1 MSEVM
6 EADVPFPNNKIM
18 IDELI
23 TYTYPNTSLSP
34 PAEKSHTC
42 FIFVPP
48 REGKGDKSI
57 VSHTNHLACIVLVLE
72 IKRQA
77 WHTRRPSHPVLV

>member
-1 MSEVM
+1 MIIVSIIQRSTDRMSEVM

-18 IDELI
+18 IGELI
-23 TYTYPNTSLSP
+23 IYTYPNTNLSL

-48 REGKGDKSI
+48 REGKGDS
-57 VSHTNHLACIVLVLE
+57 
-72 IKRQA
+72 
-77 WHTRRPSHPVLV
+77 P